1 MLLATR
7 TRPAKVTAMVLWL
20 VVYGVMSC
28 TAFVAYAVDKRAA
41 VGRRRRTP
49 EVVLHALEFAGGWP
63 GAWLAQRTLRHKNA
77 KVPYQIVFWLIV
89 ALHVLGWW
97 TWWWR

>member
-1 MLLATR
+1 VR
-7 TRPAKVTAMVLWL
+7 VLVSL
-20 VVYGVMSC
+20 YAVMSL
-28 TAFVAYAVDKRAA
+28 TAFVAYALDKRAA
-41 VGRRRRTP
+41 IGRRQRTP
-49 EVVLHALEFAGGWP
+49 ELILHLLELAGGWP